1 MAAKKPNSSK
11 FQSSPQ
17 LSSSETPGKSSE
29 KVPVAPAAAVVTPVA
44 AAAVAAPIAA
54 PVAAVV
60 AASAAATVVAVGAAE
75 RDRAGVTGLI
85 AKLRHTDADAARD
98 AAVTLGT
105 LPANA
110 DSVSALIAVLLN
122 ADHYFHPVVRA
133 AAAASLGKLRDPRA
147 VDALLHAT
155 RDSMGEASDEAV
167 RALGRLGDRRA
178 ILPLKGIVRNADN
191 FYLANVRA
199 SAEVSLKQIGE

>member
-1 MAAKKPNSSK
+1 M
-11 FQSSPQ
+11 
-17 LSSSETPGKSSE
+17 
-29 KVPVAPAAAVVTPVA
+29 A
-44 AAAVAAPIAA
+44 AAAVAAP
-54 PVAAVV
+54 
-60 AASAAATVVAVGAAE
+60 AAATVVAVNAAE
-75 RDRAGVTGLI
+75 RAGVTALI
-85 AKLRHTDADAARD
+85 GKLRQMDADVARD

-133 AAAASLGKLRDPRA
+133 AAAASLGKLGDPRA
-147 VDALLHAT
+147 VDALVHAT

-167 RALGRLGDRRA
+167 KALGRLGDRRA
-178 ILPLKGIVRNADN
+178 VLPLRGIVRNADN

-199 SAEVSLKQIGE
+199 SAEASLKQIGE

>member
-11 FQSSPQ
+11 SQSSPQ
-17 LSSSETPGKSSE
+17 LSNPETPGKSNE
-29 KVPVAPAAAVVTPVA
+29 KAPVAPAAAPATPA
-44 AAAVAAPIAA
+44 TAVAVTA
-54 PVAAVV
+54 PVV
-60 AASAAATVVAVGAAE
+60 APAAATAVAVNAAE
-75 RDRAGVTGLI
+75 RERAGVTALI
-85 AKLRHTDADAARD
+85 AKLRHIDADVARD

-110 DSVSALIAVLLN
+110 ESITALSAVLLN

-147 VDALLHAT
+147 VDALVHAT
-155 RDSMGEASDEAV
+155 RDSMAETSDEAV
-167 RALGRLGDRRA
+167 KALGRLGDRRA
-178 ILPLKGIVRNADN
+178 ILPLKAIVRNADN

-199 SAEVSLKQIGE
+199 SAEASLKQIGE

>member
-17 LSSSETPGKSSE
+17 LSNAETPGKSNE
-29 KVPVAPAAAVVTPVA
+29 KAAVAPAGTPAAPVA
-44 AAAVAAPIAA
+44 AAAVAAPVAPPAA
-54 PVAAVV
+54 P
-60 AASAAATVVAVGAAE
+60 AAATVVAVNAGE
-75 RDRAGVTGLI
+75 RAGVTALI
-85 AKLRHTDADAARD
+85 AKLRDVDADAARD

-110 DSVSALIAVLLN
+110 ESVSALIAVLLN
-122 ADHYFHPVVRA
+122 ADRYFHPVVRA

-155 RDSMGEASDEAV
+155 RDSMAETSDEAV
-167 RALGRLGDRRA
+167 KALGRLGDRRA
-178 ILPLKGIVRNADN
+178 ILPLKAIVRNADS

-199 SAEVSLKQIGE
+199 SAEASLKQIGE